1 VSRARP
7 VVAIDG
13 PAGAGKSSCALRLA
27 QALGFVLVDT
37 GALYRGVALAAQ
49 QRDIDWS
56 DGEAL
61 GALTRGL
68 DLRFVSGPDGAPRLL
83 VDGADRSGDIRTQ
96 DIARGASRVSQHPQ
110 VREALLGLQRRL
122 GEDGG
127 VVLEGR
133 DIGTVVFPDAEVKL
147 FLTAS
152 VEVRGRRRHD
162 ELLARGERPDL
173 ARIVAEIA
181 ERDAVDANRAV
192 APLRPAPD
200 ATVVDTSGLPMDE
213 VVASLVA
220 HVRGAD

>member
-1 VSRARP
+1 
-7 VVAIDG
+7 
-13 PAGAGKSSCALRLA
+13 
-27 QALGFVLVDT
+27 
-37 GALYRGVALAAQ
+37 
-49 QRDIDWS
+49 
-56 DGEAL
+56 
-61 GALTRGL
+61 
-68 DLRFVSGPDGAPRLL
+68 
-83 VDGADRSGDIRTQ
+83 
-96 DIARGASRVSQHPQ
+96 

>member
-1 VSRARP
+1 
-7 VVAIDG
+7 
-13 PAGAGKSSCALRLA
+13 
-27 QALGFVLVDT
+27 
-37 GALYRGVALAAQ
+37 
-49 QRDIDWS
+49 
-56 DGEAL
+56 
-61 GALTRGL
+61 
-68 DLRFVSGPDGAPRLL
+68 VSGPDGAPRLL